1 MLQST
6 LQLTSPPSTPTSPTY
21 HQSLQ
26 PYYISN
32 TFSHLILLQ
41 PQPQIH
47 TPGPT
52 VLNCRALTADTM
64 ADLNDALS
72 SDSSDSEN
80 IECYDY
86 DATEIKY
93 VMVDQKYVKHV
104 WVWYP
109 DSKKWWSMLFSD
121 LDAERDKEGLKEAGV

>member
-1 MLQST
+1 
-6 LQLTSPPSTPTSPTY
+6 
-21 HQSLQ
+21 
-26 PYYISN
+26 
-32 TFSHLILLQ
+32 
-41 PQPQIH
+41 
-47 TPGPT
+47 
-52 VLNCRALTADTM
+52 M
-64 ADLNDALS
+64 ADLNDAFS
-72 SDSSDSEN
+72 SHSSDSEN

-93 VMVDQKYVKHV
+93 VMVDEKYVKHV